1 MRSSIACVGGYGM
14 LGVTALRV
22 ATEQYYIFSPARKI
36 KSIDVRR
43 HSLSNQVDNILL
55 VGDITDRSFNEK
67 LFETAGE
74 LDVLINNAGS
84 IETRHR
90 IHESDPEEWWGVL
103 EAKTKGTY
111 LPTRKFLRRN
121 LGRPL
126 TILNTSSILSA
137 NTIPGYPNRFA
148 EFLHFEYQ
156 QQDGAHTFAYHPA
169 TQHEKT
175 EFLRG
180 RFVDANWDV
189 DELLAKKGEIVEKG
203 LLWTSVNGQLEEQG
217 LKLGPSLW

>member
-1 MRSSIACVGGYGM
+1 MSGMRSSIACVGGYGM
-14 LGVTALRV
+14 LGMTAL
-22 ATEQYYIFSPARKI
+22 ATEQYYIFSPAREI

-43 HSLSNQVDNILL
+43 
-55 VGDITDRSFNEK
+55 K

-74 LDVLINNAGS
+74 LDGLINNAGS

-111 LPTRKFLRRN
+111 LPTRDFLRRN

-137 NTIPGYPNRFA
+137 NTIPGYS
-148 EFLHFEYQ
+148 
-156 QQDGAHTFAYHPA
+156 QQDGVRTFAYRPGVVGTDIVTA
-169 TQHEKT
+169 MLEPVRALFDDTP
-175 EFLRG
+175 
-180 RFVDANWDV
+180 N
-189 DELLAKKGEIVEKG
+189 LASHTTRK
-203 LLWTSVNGQLEEQG
+203 NGIPQG
-217 LKLGPSLW
+217 KIR